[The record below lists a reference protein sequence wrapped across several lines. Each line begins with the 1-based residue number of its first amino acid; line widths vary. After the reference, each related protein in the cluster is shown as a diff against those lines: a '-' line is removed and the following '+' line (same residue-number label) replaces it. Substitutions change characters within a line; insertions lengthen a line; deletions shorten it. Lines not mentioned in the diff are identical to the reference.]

1 MSKYTQYGIYYDSRT
16 EQKIML
22 VERIA
27 NGEYWIAEPFPNE
40 RPWEEEPY
48 IIVFESELKDVYEAR
63 IERAKMKGADD
74 E

>member
-27 NGEYWIAEPFPNE
+27 NGEYWIAEPFP
-40 RPWEEEPY
+40 EEEPY

-63 IERAKMKGADD
+63 IERAKMKGAED